1 MIFRLF
7 LGFLNVFVIIWR
19 IFINKKNI
27 MSIENIGNIDSKIAM
42 ELMERFIDWSAVFV
56 PKLIWALLVIWI
68 WFKIISI
75 LNRGLEK
82 IMEVNDWDPMLESFI
97 TSLVAIVLKV
107 VVFISA
113 AWILWVQTSSF
124 VAILAA
130 AGLAIGMA
138 LSWTLQN
145 FAGWVMILM
154 FKPYKIWDFIEAGWH
169 SWSVKEIHIFN
180 TILLSGDRKK
190 IIIPNS
196 DISNASMV
204 NYSTEK
210 RRRVDLQI
218 WVSYSDDIDTVK
230 STLKEIAEAEVRII
244 QKEGLTIAVAELWD
258 NAVIFNYRFFVK
270 SADYWGVR
278 WDILETVKKTFDQ
291 KGLNFPFPQRDIHLY
306 KEK

>member
-1 MIFRLF
+1 M
-7 LGFLNVFVIIWR
+7 N
-19 IFINKKNI
+19 
-27 MSIENIGNIDSKIAM
+27 IENISNLESIDSEVALD
-42 ELMERFIDWSAVFV
+42 LMNKFIDWSAVFV

-68 WFKIISI
+68 WFKIVSMI
-75 LNRGLEK
+75 NRWIEK
-82 IMEVNDWDPMLESFI
+82 VMEANDWDPMLESFI
-97 TSLVAIVLKV
+97 TSLIAIVLKIM
-107 VVFISA
+107 VFISA

-138 LSWTLQN
+138 LSGTLQN

-169 SWSVKEIHIFN
+169 SGSVKEIHIFN

-196 DISNASMV
+196 DISNSSMI

-210 RRRVDLQI
+210 KRRVDLQV
-218 WVSYSDDIDTVK
+218 WVSYSDDIDLVK
-230 STLKEIAEAEVRII
+230 TTLKEIAEADSRII

-270 SADYWGVR
+270 SADYWSVR
-278 WDILETVKKTFDQ
+278 WDILENVKKIFDQ
-291 KGLNFPFPQRDIHLY
+291 KWLNFPFPQRDVHLY

>member
-1 MIFRLF
+1 M
-7 LGFLNVFVIIWR
+7 N
-19 IFINKKNI
+19 
-27 MSIENIGNIDSKIAM
+27 IENISNLESIDSEVALD
-42 ELMERFIDWSAVFV
+42 LMNKFIDWSAVFV

-68 WFKIISI
+68 WFKIVSI
-75 LNRGLEK
+75 INRWIEK
-82 IMEVNDWDPMLESFI
+82 VMEANDWDPMLESFI
-97 TSLVAIVLKV
+97 TSLIAIVLKIM
-107 VVFISA
+107 VFISA

-138 LSWTLQN
+138 LSGTLQN

-169 SWSVKEIHIFN
+169 SGSVKEIHIFN

-196 DISNASMV
+196 DISNSSMI

-210 RRRVDLQI
+210 KRRIDLQV
-218 WVSYSDDIDTVK
+218 WVSYSDDIDLVK
-230 STLKEIAEAEVRII
+230 TTLKEIAEADSRII

-270 SADYWGVR
+270 SADYWSVR
-278 WDILETVKKTFDQ
+278 WDILENVKKIFDQ
-291 KGLNFPFPQRDIHLY
+291 KWLNFPFPQRDVHLY